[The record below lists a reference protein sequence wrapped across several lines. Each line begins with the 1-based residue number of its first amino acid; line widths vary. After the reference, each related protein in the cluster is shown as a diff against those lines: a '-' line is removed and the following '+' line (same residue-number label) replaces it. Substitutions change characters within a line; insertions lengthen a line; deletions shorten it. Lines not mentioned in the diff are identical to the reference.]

1 MYPAVP
7 MSPTE
12 VTERVDR
19 TDRMLAEQKGRRSNH
34 YLNIVHLVLEGLA
47 FSSTVKCGLAEWS

>member
-1 MYPAVP
+1 

-12 VTERVDR
+12 VTERADR

-34 YLNIVHLVLEGLA
+34 HLNVVHLVLEGLA
-47 FSSTVKCGLAEWS
+47 FSSTVECGLAEWR